1 MGKKEHKIKKLN
13 QEFYKEYNTLE
24 VDHIKKLQEADDKL
38 VEIEDNED
46 AKIERLENMARE
58 TITDMKDYTDHQGLE
73 LCCRLDVTNMENFIN
88 FVVKSC
94 DVKNNWSNTKVE
106 EFEDNEEIEDNE
118 ETLLEPIIQ
127 TYTDLSLEDI
137 ELDIIR
143 ITEKIIIKA
152 GEFDILDNFID
163 SNHNGVYPPNITQN
177 KLMSILRK
185 KMIKIA
191 KSEQNYYDVVRR
203 FGNYHYATIS
213 KSLDV

>member
-1 MGKKEHKIKKLN
+1 MGKKEHEIKRLN
-13 QEFYKEYNTLE
+13 KEFYKEYNNLE
-24 VDHIKKLQEADDKL
+24 VDNIKKLQDADDKL
-38 VEIEDNED
+38 EEIEAKKD
-46 AKIERLENMARE
+46 AKIQRLENMARE
-58 TITDMKDYTDHQGLE
+58 TITDMKEYSDHQGLE

-106 EFEDNEEIEDNE
+106 EIEEII
-118 ETLLEPIIQ
+118 LQPIVQ
-127 TYTDLSLEDI
+127 TYMKPTDSSIEDI

-143 ITEKIIIKA
+143 IREKIIIEA
-152 GEFDILDNFID
+152 GEFDILNNFID
-163 SNHNGVYPPNITQN
+163 SNHNGVYPPNIKQD

-191 KSEQNYYDVVRR
+191 KSEQNYYDVVKR

>member
-1 MGKKEHKIKKLN
+1 MGKKEHEIKRLN
-13 QEFYKEYNTLE
+13 KEFYKEYNNLE
-24 VDHIKKLQEADDKL
+24 VDNIKKLQEADDKL
-38 VEIEDNED
+38 AKIEDNED

-58 TITDMKDYTDHQGLE
+58 TITDMKEYTDHQGLE

-106 EFEDNEEIEDNE
+106 EFEEVEEVEEII
-118 ETLLEPIIQ
+118 LQPIVQ
-127 TYTDLSLEDI
+127 TYMKPTDSSIEDI

-143 ITEKIIIKA
+143 IREKIIIEA

-191 KSEQNYYDVVRR
+191 KSEKNYYDVVKR

>member
-1 MGKKEHKIKKLN
+1 MGKKEHIIKKLN
-13 QEFYKEYNTLE
+13 KEFYKEYNTLE

-58 TITDMKDYTDHQGLE
+58 TITDMKEYTDHQGLE

-106 EFEDNEEIEDNE
+106 DNEEFEDNE

-127 TYTDLSLEDI
+127 TSTDLSLEDI

-152 GEFDILDNFID
+152 GEFDILDKFID

>member
-58 TITDMKDYTDHQGLE
+58 TITDMKEYTDHQGLE